1 PKGWTCPPVVD
12 GERVEGTF
20 RAHPGGRAAHRLGG
34 AGPGG
39 RRPPGG
45 PFPIPPP
52 PHPSRAPRAPLAQ
65 RRGQSLQAFLFD
77 LIRDEARRQDNIA
90 VLKQY
95 SPATWDVSFSA
106 RDVEVALDAERA
118 ERDSALEP
126 GDRRG

>member
-1 PKGWTCPPVVD
+1 MVALQIRDVPEPLRDQLV
-12 GERVEGTF
+12 
-20 RAHPGGRAAHRLGG
+20 A
-34 AGPGG
+34 
-39 RRPPGG
+39 
-45 PFPIPPP
+45 
-52 PHPSRAPRAPLAQ
+52 LAQ

-106 RDVEVALDAERA
+106 RDVEVALDAERV
-118 ERDSALEP
+118 ERDSALGP

>member
-1 PKGWTCPPVVD
+1 MVALQIRDVPEPLRDQLV
-12 GERVEGTF
+12 
-20 RAHPGGRAAHRLGG
+20 A
-34 AGPGG
+34 
-39 RRPPGG
+39 
-45 PFPIPPP
+45 
-52 PHPSRAPRAPLAQ
+52 LAQ

-118 ERDSALEP
+118 ERDTALEP

>member
-1 PKGWTCPPVVD
+1 MVALQIRDVPEPL
-12 GERVEGTF
+12 
-20 RAHPGGRAAHRLGG
+20 RAPTGAPG
-34 AGPGG
+34 
-39 RRPPGG
+39 
-45 PFPIPPP
+45 PPP
-52 PHPSRAPRAPLAQ
+52 PPPPRPPPPPPLAQ

-77 LIRDEARRQDNIA
+77 LIRDEACRQDNIA